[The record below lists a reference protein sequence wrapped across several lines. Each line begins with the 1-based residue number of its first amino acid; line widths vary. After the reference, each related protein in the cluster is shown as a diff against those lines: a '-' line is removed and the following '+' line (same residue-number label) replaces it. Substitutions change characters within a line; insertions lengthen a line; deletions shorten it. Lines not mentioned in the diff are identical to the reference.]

1 MFRGSA
7 SATVDDKGRLKIPTD
22 FRRQLEE
29 RWGPEVF
36 VTSPNGEAARVYPL
50 AVWEELENRLLRMPS
65 TDRARNR
72 YLERVNYFGQ
82 QMRLD
87 PQGRVLI
94 PALLRE
100 RAGMSGE
107 VVVAG
112 RIDYLE
118 VWNHERFASRLEAE
132 PLTDEDLQ
140 ALSDRGF

>member
-29 RWGPEVF
+29 RYGNEVF
-36 VTSPNGEAARVYPL
+36 ITSVQGDQARIYPL
-50 AVWEELENRLLRMPS
+50 PVWEELENRLLTMPS
-65 TDRARNR
+65 TDRARDR
-72 YLERVNYFGQ
+72 YLERVNYYGQ
-82 QMRLD
+82 QARLD

-100 RAGMSGE
+100 KAAMSGE

-112 RIDYLE
+112 RIDHLV
-118 VWNHERFASRLEAE
+118 VWNHERFASKLDADPFTDDDFQKLAE
-132 PLTDEDLQ
+132 
-140 ALSDRGF
+140 RGF